1 MITFE
6 SYLKLVGALT
16 QGVLLYC
23 LRKPIYLPK

>member
-6 SYLKLVGALT
+6 SYLKLVNALA
-16 QGVLLYC
+16 QEMLLYC